1 MNHFFN
7 IKTKLE
13 QFIKRYYLSALLKGA
28 LLFFGIGLLYA
39 LFWISIEYFF
49 WISSSGRTIVFWA
62 LVFFEMILFYKLL
75 CVPLLKYLKIQ
86 SGISDQEA
94 AKIIGDFFPEISDK
108 LLNIIQLNSQPTTE
122 LIVASI
128 QQKTKEFGSVS
139 FKKAVQFKD
148 NLKYLKYTVLPLMI
162 IGVVYAS
169 GGQSNLKQSLNRVVD
184 YKTTYT
190 PPAPFQFVVT
200 NNALETVENQSF
212 VLDIRV
218 EGNVVPEHVKISFE
232 NQTYFLKR
240 INNQRFQFKFQNPKK
255 DIQFQVSSE
264 NVISNLLELKV
275 LSAPKILNSTLLVD
289 YPTYTKLKD
298 KTVSSFGNISIPEG
312 TKLTWKFLT
321 KSTDTVTFVN
331 QNSVFYFNKD
341 ANEFTLSKQVFAD
354 LMYDINTN
362 NDQLKN
368 FETLSYEARI
378 IKDRP
383 PLIDVQQRVA
393 NSIEEELY
401 FYGQISDDYGIS
413 SLQVHYYPVGKTNL
427 KTIKSISFN
436 ETFDFT
442 YQFPVGLDL
451 LPDTSYE
458 LFFEVIDN
466 DPFPSPNKSRS
477 KTFTYLSKSENA
489 LKEEQL
495 NAQKELVDDLENTF
509 NTYEQQQELVDDF
522 TKQQLQKERLNYND
536 QEKTQ
541 DIIKRQKN
549 QDDMI
554 KRFNEQ
560 MKKTIEQ
567 FPAEIP
573 DTFKK
578 NLSERLDEQNKRL
591 EENEKTLKELED
603 LAKKM
608 KQEELL
614 DKLQKLGQQSK
625 NRQKNLEQMLELT
638 KRYYVSKKA
647 EQLKSKLEDL
657 SQEQTH
663 QAEKSKDNKSEEQ
676 SKLNQNFNNI
686 SKELDEL
693 RKQNNFL
700 SKPITIPDTKQEELS
715 IQSDQNE
722 AIENLEEF
730 EKPKSIESPKNSLQ
744 KANKAQKKA
753 AQKMKQLAAQLA
765 QAMSGGSSM
774 QLTEDIEMLRRILDN
789 LLIFSF
795 EQENLIKQPASVKTI
810 KTQKSLRTHF
820 EHIDDSLFVVSLRQ
834 PMISQQIN
842 DEISD
847 VYYNIDKTL
856 SSLSESRDYE
866 AKSAQQYTVT
876 STNNLANL
884 LSDVLN
890 NLEMQMQPN
899 PGQGQGDM
907 QLPDIIMS
915 QEDLQKQ
922 AEQMMNG
929 KMEGSEK
936 SNEQEEQ
943 GSSEQSGENGKN
955 ENSSSGESIGNNPDG
970 SSPSEGQSEIDQYGD
985 PEESSE
991 ALFQLYKQQQE
1002 IRQNLENILKKEG
1015 LLGKG
1020 KSTLDTLEELEQL
1033 IVNQGVTKEALAKM
1047 KALKYEFL
1055 KHEDALLKKGMS
1067 PKRQSSS
1074 NKKEFSKSNTIPEDD
1089 IKRLFGT
1096 EEILNRKALPLRQ
1109 NMKKKVQDYFNKKND

>member
-1 MNHFFN
+1 M
-7 IKTKLE
+7 
-13 QFIKRYYLSALLKGA
+13 SALLKGA

-39 LFWISIEYFF
+39 LFWVSIEHFF
-49 WISSSGRTIVFWA
+49 WISSSGRMIVFWS

-75 CVPLLKYLKIQ
+75 CVPLFKYLKIR
-86 SGISDQEA
+86 SGISDEEA

-108 LLNIIQLNSQPTTE
+108 LLNVIQLNTLPISE

-128 QQKTKEFGSVS
+128 QQKTEEFGSVS
-139 FKKAVQFKD
+139 FKKAVQFKE
-148 NLKYLKYTVLPLMI
+148 NLKYLKHVALPLII

-200 NNALETVENQSF
+200 NSALETIENQPF
-212 VLDIRV
+212 VLDIKV
-218 EGNVVPEHVKISFE
+218 EGNVVPEQLKITFE

-240 INNQRFQFKFQNPKK
+240 INDQRFQFNFQNPKK
-255 DIQFQVSSE
+255 DIQFQVSSG
-264 NVISNLLELKV
+264 NVISNLFELKV

-298 KTVSSFGNISIPEG
+298 QSLSSFGNIPIPEG
-312 TKLTWKFLT
+312 TILTWKFLT
-321 KSTDTVTFVN
+321 KSTDTVTFFN
-331 QNSVFYFNKD
+331 QNSVLYFNKYD
-341 ANEFTLSKQVFAD
+341 NKFTLSKQVFTD
-354 LMYDINTN
+354 LLYDINTN

-383 PLIDVQQRVA
+383 PVIDVQQRVG

-413 SLQVHYYPVGKTNL
+413 SLQLHYYPVNKANL
-427 KTIKSISFN
+427 KIIKTISFN

-451 LPDTSYE
+451 LSDTSYE

-466 DPFPSPNKSRS
+466 YPFPGPNKSRS
-477 KTFTYLSKSENA
+477 KIFTFLSKSENA
-489 LKEEQL
+489 LKEKQL
-495 NAQKELVDDLENTF
+495 NEQKELVDDLENTF
-509 NTYEQQQELVDDF
+509 NTFEKQQELVDDF

-541 DIIKRQKN
+541 DIINRQKK
-549 QDDMI
+549 QDEMI

-560 MKKTIEQ
+560 MKKTLEQ
-567 FPAEIP
+567 FPDETP

-578 NLSERLDEQNKRL
+578 NLSERIEEQNKRL
-591 EENEKTLKELED
+591 EENEKTLEELEE
-603 LAKKM
+603 LAKQM

-625 NRQKNLEQMLELT
+625 NKQKSLEQMLELT
-638 KRYYVSKKA
+638 KRYYVSKKL

-657 SQEQTH
+657 SQEQTK
-663 QAEKSKDNKSEEQ
+663 QAEKSKNNKSEDQ
-676 SKLNQNFNNI
+676 SKLNQNFNDI
-686 SKELDEL
+686 SKELEEL
-693 RKQNNFL
+693 RKQNNSL
-700 SKPITIPDTKQEELS
+700 SKPFDFPDTKQEELS
-715 IQSDQNE
+715 IQTDQNE
-722 AIENLEEF
+722 AKANLEES
-730 EKPKSIESPKNSLQ
+730 EKSKLTEKNKNSLK
-744 KANKAQKKA
+744 KASKAQKKA
-753 AQKMKQLAAQLA
+753 AQKMKQLAAQMA
-765 QAMSGGSSM
+765 QSMSDGSSM
-774 QLTEDIEMLRRILDN
+774 QLTEDIEMLRQILDN

-795 EQENLIKQPASVKTI
+795 EQEDLIKQTVSVKII
-810 KTQKSLRTHF
+810 KTQKNLRTHF

-842 DEISD
+842 DEISG

-856 SSLSESRDYE
+856 STLSEGRDYE

-876 STNNLANL
+876 STNNLANM
-884 LSDVLN
+884 LSDVLT
-890 NLEMQMQPN
+890 NLEVQMQPN

-922 AEQMMNG
+922 AQEMMNG
-929 KMEGSEK
+929 NKEGSQKPSEK
-936 SNEQEEQ
+936 SDQD
-943 GSSEQSGENGKN
+943 SSEQSGENGKK
-955 ENSSSGESIGNNPDG
+955 EGSHSGESTGNKSDRP
-970 SSPSEGQSEIDQYGD
+970 SPSEGQSETDQYFD

-991 ALFQLYKQQQE
+991 ALFQLYKQQLE
-1002 IRQNLENILKKEG
+1002 LRQNLEKILKKEG
-1015 LLGKG
+1015 LLDEG
-1020 KSTLDTLEELEQL
+1020 KSTLDSLEKLEQL
-1033 IVNQGVTKEALAKM
+1033 IVNQGVTKNSLEKM
-1047 KALKYEFL
+1047 NALKYEFL
-1055 KHEDALLKKGMS
+1055 KLEDALLKKGMS
-1067 PKRQSSS
+1067 PKRQSRT
-1074 NKKEFSKSNTIPEDD
+1074 NRKRFSKSNTMTEEE
-1089 IKRLFGT
+1089 IKQLFGT
-1096 EEILNRKALPLRQ
+1096 DEILNRKALPLRQ
-1109 NMKKKVQDYFNKKND
+1109 NMKKKVQDYFNIKND

>member
-49 WISSSGRTIVFWA
+49 WISSSGRTIVFWS

-75 CVPLLKYLKIQ
+75 CVPLLKYLKIR

-108 LLNIIQLNSQPTTE
+108 LLNVIQLNSQPTTE
-122 LIVASI
+122 LIDASI
-128 QQKTKEFGSVS
+128 QQKTKEFGSFS

-200 NNALETVENQSF
+200 NSALETVENQSF

-218 EGNVVPEHVKISFE
+218 EGNVVPELVKISFE
-232 NQTYFLKR
+232 NQTYFLKK

-298 KTVSSFGNISIPEG
+298 KPLSSFGNISIPEG
-312 TKLTWKFLT
+312 TILTWKFLT
-321 KSTDTVTFVN
+321 KSTDTVTFFN
-331 QNSVFYFNKD
+331 QNSVFYFNKND
-341 ANEFTLSKQVFAD
+341 NKFTLSKQVFTD

-383 PLIDVQQRVA
+383 PVIDVQQRIG

-413 SLQVHYYPVGKTNL
+413 LLQLHYYPVGKTNL
-427 KTIKSISFN
+427 KTIKPISFN

-442 YQFPVGLDL
+442 YQFPLALDL

-477 KTFTYLSKSENA
+477 KIFTYLSKSENA
-489 LKEEQL
+489 LKEDQL
-495 NAQKELVDDLENTF
+495 NDQKELVDDLENTF
-509 NTYEQQQELVDDF
+509 NTYEKQHELVDDF

-536 QEKTQ
+536 QEKIQ

-560 MKKTIEQ
+560 MKKTLEQ
-567 FPAEIP
+567 FPDKIP
-573 DTFKK
+573 DAFKK
-578 NLSERLDEQNKRL
+578 NLFERLDEQNKRL
-591 EENEKTLKELED
+591 EENEKTLKELEE

-625 NRQKNLEQMLELT
+625 NRQKSLEQMLELT

-647 EQLKSKLEDL
+647 DQLKNKLENL
-657 SQEQTH
+657 SQEQTN
-663 QAEKSKDNKSEEQ
+663 QSKKSKDNKSEEQ
-676 SKLNQNFNNI
+676 SKLNQKFNTI

-693 RKQNNFL
+693 RKQNNSL
-700 SKPITIPDTKQEELS
+700 SKPISIPDTKQEELS
-715 IQSDQNE
+715 IQTDQNE
-722 AIENLEEF
+722 AMENLEEV
-730 EKPKSIESPKNSLQ
+730 EKSKSIETPKNSLQ
-744 KANKAQKKA
+744 KASKAQKKA
-753 AQKMKQLAAQLA
+753 AQKMKQLASQLA
-765 QAMSGGSSM
+765 QSMSGGSSM
-774 QLTEDIEMLRRILDN
+774 QLSEDIEMLRQILDN

-795 EQENLIKQPASVKTI
+795 EQEDLIKQTVSVKTI
-810 KTQKSLRTHF
+810 KTQKNLRTHF

-866 AKSAQQYTVT
+866 AKSAQQYAVT

-929 KMEGSEK
+929 KKEGSEN
-936 SNEQEEQ
+936 SNEKEEQ

-955 ENSSSGESIGNNPDG
+955 KNSSSGESRGNKPDG
-970 SSPSEGQSEIDQYGD
+970 SSPSESQSETDQYGD

-1055 KHEDALLKKGMS
+1055 KLEDALLKKGMS

-1074 NKKEFSKSNTIPEDD
+1074 NKKEFSKSNAMPEDD

>member
-49 WISSSGRTIVFWA
+49 WISSSGRTIVFWS

-75 CVPLLKYLKIQ
+75 CVPLLKYLKIR
-86 SGISDQEA
+86 SGISDQDA
-94 AKIIGDFFPEISDK
+94 AKIIGDFFPEINDK
-108 LLNIIQLNSQPTTE
+108 LLNVIQLNSQPTTA

-200 NNALETVENQSF
+200 NSALETVENQSF

-218 EGNVVPEHVKISFE
+218 EGNVVPEQVKISFE

-264 NVISNLLELKV
+264 NVVSNLLELKV

-289 YPTYTKLKD
+289 YPRYTKLKD

-341 ANEFTLSKQVFAD
+341 ANEFTLSKQVFTD

-378 IKDRP
+378 IRDRP

-401 FYGQISDDYGIS
+401 FYGQISDDYGVS
-413 SLQVHYYPVGKTNL
+413 SLQVHYYPVGKTSL

-442 YQFPVGLDL
+442 YQFPLELDL

-477 KTFTYLSKSENA
+477 KIFTYLSKSENA

-522 TKQQLQKERLNYND
+522 TKHQLQKERLNYND

-549 QDDMI
+549 HDDMI

-560 MKKTIEQ
+560 MKKTLEQ
-567 FPAEIP
+567 FPEETP
-573 DTFKK
+573 DAFKK
-578 NLSERLDEQNKRL
+578 NLSERLEEQNKRL
-591 EENEKTLKELED
+591 EENEKILKELED

-625 NRQKNLEQMLELT
+625 NKQKSLEQMLELT

-663 QAEKSKDNKSEEQ
+663 QSEKSKDNNSEEQ
-676 SKLNQNFNNI
+676 SKLNQKFNTI

-693 RKQNNFL
+693 RKQNNSL

-730 EKPKSIESPKNSLQ
+730 EKSKSIEKPKNSLQ

-753 AQKMKQLAAQLA
+753 AQKMKQLAAQIA
-765 QAMSGGSSM
+765 QSMSGGSSM

-795 EQENLIKQPASVKTI
+795 EQEDLIKQTVSVKTI
-810 KTQKSLRTHF
+810 KAQKNLRTHF

-856 SSLSESRDYE
+856 SFLSESRDYE
-866 AKSAQQYTVT
+866 SKSAQQYTVT

-929 KMEGSEK
+929 KKEGSEK
-936 SNEQEEQ
+936 SNEKREQ

-955 ENSSSGESIGNNPDG
+955 ENSSSRESTGNKPDG
-970 SSPSEGQSEIDQYGD
+970 SSPSEGQSKTDQYGD

-1002 IRQNLENILKKEG
+1002 LRQNLENILKKEG
-1015 LLGKG
+1015 LLGEG
-1020 KSTLDTLEELEQL
+1020 KSTLDALEKLEQL
-1033 IVNQGVTKEALAKM
+1033 IVNQGITKEALAKM

-1055 KHEDALLKKGMS
+1055 KLEDALLKKGMS

-1074 NKKEFSKSNTIPEDD
+1074 NKKEFSKPNAILEDD